1 MSHRGRK
8 HALKV
13 CRPSEDKGDVGEV
26 SGLCP
31 KHGRGFWR
39 RYPWLIWVFP
49 IAGLASLIW
58 FLIRVVP
65 KPSRATYPCQRI
77 AAPLAS
83 GFIVWAMGLVGSAL
97 AYRKARRLMGRSRY
111 VVAGIF
117 AAAAIMAVWW
127 SVSMTQGSGAKAA
140 PFVPTDPPNSPMGVA
155 KGIYPG
161 RVMWIRDANA
171 TSWNGSTGSWWDDT
185 NTNQALVDNMISS
198 AIQGL
203 TGESSDADAWDAL
216 FRHFNQTHGFG
227 DVGYQAG
234 EKIAIKIN
242 MNQENSTA
250 GSWSSSKGTPSP
262 HVVYSFVKQLMDVVG
277 VPGSSITIY
286 DAARYIGNPIYNKVR
301 SDPNPDYRNIKF
313 VVKSTLAANGRIGA
327 TYSSGRPIRTRAS
340 QGNAY
345 PPTCVTEAKYLIN
358 TALLRAHSLYGVTLC
373 AKNHFGSVRFPSWSG
388 DGGWTPEPL
397 HSYGQRSNAMGTYNC
412 LVDLNGHAD
421 LGGKTL
427 LYFIDALYPARNQS
441 DAVTRFRS
449 FGNDWFSSI
458 LASQDPVAI
467 DSVGLDFLRA
477 EQETPGTTVTDVID
491 RPDNYLHEMAMANN
505 PPSGTFYDPEQ
516 DGTRLES
523 LGVHEHWN
531 NPASRQYSRNLGTG
545 DGIELVT
552 QHELWTSADGP
563 IRNLTRERRYDYIQ
577 YAIND
582 ARDGDEI
589 VVPQSVYPENIN
601 LKGKNLTIRSAEPD
615 NPATVAATIISG
627 AGGGPVVTLQGGEDA
642 NCVLSG
648 LTIAGGDVGI
658 YCSGAS
664 PTISNCVVKGNT
676 GMGVRLWNV
685 SRPAITDSLIVANGG
700 GGIELSQGRGIT
712 SSVTITNCTIAGNSG
727 TGVYS
732 GVQTITNSII
742 YYNDPAQIFGTL
754 PTVTFSDVQGGWPGE
769 GNIDADPCFA
779 DPCNGD
785 YHLKSEAGRWD
796 PGSGSWVLDGVTSL
810 CIDGGNP
817 TSDWTA
823 ELWPHGKRINM
834 GKHGGTPEASMSLS
848 DAGSAADLNIDEV
861 VDFRDFDGFSGSW
874 RKEELFLREDIDRN
888 GRVDAFDLA
897 AFAEEWL
904 WRE

>member
-1 MSHRGRK
+1 MLYRGRK
-8 HALKV
+8 HASKG
-13 CRPSEDKGDVGEV
+13 CRASEAGKGPGEGA
-26 SGLCP
+26 GLCP
-31 KHGRGFWR
+31 NQGRGFWR

-83 GFIVWAMGLVGSAL
+83 GFIVWVTGLVCSAL

-111 VVAGIF
+111 VVAGVF

-127 SVSMTQGSGAKAA
+127 SVSMTQGSGAEAA

-185 NTNQALVDNMISS
+185 NTDQAKVDSMIST

-216 FRHFNQTHGFG
+216 FRHFNQQNGFG

-242 MNQENSTA
+242 MNQENSSG

-262 HVVYSFVKQLMDVVG
+262 HVVYSFAKQLMDVVG
-277 VPGSSITIY
+277 VPGSAITIY

-301 SDPNPDYRNIKF
+301 SDPNPDYRNIRF
-313 VVKSTLAANGRIGA
+313 VVKSGLAANGRIAANGDA
-327 TYSSGRPIRTRAS
+327 ANPLYSKAPVARLPD
-340 QGNAY
+340 
-345 PPTCVTEAKYLIN
+345 CVTQAKYLIN
-358 TALLRAHSLYGVTLC
+358 MALLRAHSLNGVTLC
-373 AKNHFGSVRFPSWSG
+373 AKNHYGSTYFPSG
-388 DGGWTPEPL
+388 GGWTPEPL
-397 HSYGQRSNAMGTYNC
+397 HGFAQRSNAMGTYNG
-412 LVDLNGHAD
+412 LVDLNGHKH

-441 DAVTRFRS
+441 DPVTRFRS
-449 FGNDWFSSI
+449 FGNDWLSSI

-477 EQETPGTTVTDVID
+477 EQETSGTTVTDVID
-491 RPDNYLHEMAMANN
+491 RPDNYLHEMALANN
-505 PPSGTFYDPEQ
+505 PPSGTFYDPEG
-516 DGTRLES
+516 DGTRLAS

-582 ARDGDEI
+582 AREGDEI

-615 NPATVAATIISG
+615 DPATVAATIISG
-627 AGGGPVVTLQGGEDA
+627 TGGGPVVTLLSGEDA
-642 NCVLSG
+642 NCVLAG
-648 LTIAGGDVGI
+648 LTIAGGDIGI
-658 YCSGAS
+658 FCSGAS
-664 PTISNCVVKGNT
+664 PTISNCVITGNT
-676 GMGVRLWNV
+676 GMGARLWN
-685 SRPAITDSLIVANGG
+685 SSQPAITDSLIVANGG
-700 GGIELSQGRGIT
+700 GIELSYGRETT

-785 YHLKSEAGRWD
+785 YHLESEAGRWD
-796 PGSGSWVLDGVTSL
+796 PGSESWVLDGVTSL

-817 TSDWTA
+817 VSDWTA

-834 GKHGGTPEASMSLS
+834 GKYGGTPEASMSLS
-848 DAGSAADLNIDEV
+848 DAGSAADLNIDGA
-861 VDFRDFDGFSGSW
+861 VDFRDFDGFSGKW

-897 AFAEEWL
+897 AFAEQWL
-904 WRE
+904 WKEP